1 MKVEGIPCQQV
12 EYGHSCAELL
22 GDLSRP
28 PKHFEILITLIIA
41 CCTHPK
47 RANLGKWMERAM
59 MSSRMLNKFTTKH
72 SSTASSLCWFMMGL
86 KWFHMIE

>member
-1 MKVEGIPCQQV
+1 MRDKSICKYLASRLRMAIPALNSSV
-12 EYGHSCAELL
+12 ISRGLL
-22 GDLSRP
+22 CSVRTISTSVTYRLMTG
-28 PKHFEILITLIIA
+28 

-72 SSTASSLCWFMMGL
+72 SSTASSL
-86 KWFHMIE
+86 